1 MPEFSVDPTGAGTL
15 TVSFSGSW
23 TINDAIP
30 DVASLQTKLQGQQGS
45 ETVAFRTQDLK
56 DWDSGFL
63 TFLTDLK
70 DYCDRN
76 QIAIDGSGLPEGV
89 LRLLKLAYAVPEKA
103 GARKEQISKTFFQK
117 VGENTVEMGRSTGEF
132 LSFLG
137 DATLSFSRLLRGKA
151 TFPRADFMAILVD
164 CGSSALPIVS
174 LISLL
179 VGLILA
185 FVGAIQLEMFGA
197 QIYVANLVG
206 IATARE
212 MGAMMTAIIMAGRTG
227 AAFAAQLG
235 TMQVN
240 EEIDALRTFGVE
252 PMDFLVLPR
261 MLALILMMPIL
272 CLYAD
277 LLGLVGGGI
286 VGVGMLDISM
296 TQYIQQTISGLTPTD
311 FLVGLVKS
319 VVYGVIVALSGCLRG
334 MQCGRSASAVGLA
347 ATSAVVM
354 GIVLIILTDGLFAV
368 VTNILGI

>member
-1 MPEFSVDPTGAGTL
+1 
-15 TVSFSGSW
+15 
-23 TINDAIP
+23 
-30 DVASLQTKLQGQQGS
+30 
-45 ETVAFRTQDLK
+45 
-56 DWDSGFL
+56 
-63 TFLTDLK
+63 
-70 DYCDRN
+70 
-76 QIAIDGSGLPEGV
+76 
-89 LRLLKLAYAVPEKA
+89 
-103 GARKEQISKTFFQK
+103 
-117 VGENTVEMGRSTGEF
+117 
-132 LSFLG
+132 
-137 DATLSFSRLLRGKA
+137 
-151 TFPRADFMAILVD
+151 
-164 CGSSALPIVS
+164 LPIVS

-261 MLALILMMPIL
+261 MLALILTMPIL

-277 LLGLVGGGI
+277 LLGLAGGAI

-296 TQYIQQTISGLTPTD
+296 TQYIQQTISGLTITD
-311 FLVGLVKS
+311 FMVGLVKS
-319 VVYGVIVALSGCLRG
+319 AIYGIIVALSGCLRG

-354 GIVLIILTDGLFAV
+354 GIVLIIVTDGLFAV